1 MKLNR
6 TIKVETDGGGAS
18 GPGPETYGPML
29 GEWPMVV
36 SLGGVVVAVFANG
49 TPNNAEE
56 HLAFGPIKQFVRA
69 LAAEVNP
76 KSTVELHDQC
86 AGEEFGISFCDGDV
100 RNSLAIGLEVEAG
113 ELLARMTNRD
123 SHLFELDDEEG
134 EE

>member
-1 MKLNR
+1 MKLNK
-6 TIKVETDGGGAS
+6 TIKVETEGGGAS
-18 GPGPETYGPML
+18 GPGPRTYGPDL

-56 HLAFGPIKQFVRA
+56 HLAFGPMKNFVRA
-69 LAAEVNP
+69 LAAKVHPE
-76 KSTVELHDQC
+76 STVELHDQC
-86 AGEEFGISFCDGDV
+86 AGEEFDISFCDGDA

-113 ELLARMTNRD
+113 ELIARMTNRD
-123 SHLFELDDEEG
+123 SHLFEVDEEG